1 MRGHTGRALVG
12 VAALRLD
19 AADGEHEAACRVG
32 PVGANGQHAGDVEGA
47 DNLAAGAQL
56 DLVAQV
62 QADQGVVHEQQAF
75 TQWHADMV
83 GELHGRCAGAAFLAI
98 DDDEVGQDAGFQHG
112 LGDAHEFP
120 RVAQAELEAHWLAT
134 GQLTQ
139 LGDELHHFDRCRE
152 GAVARR

>member
-1 MRGHTGRALVG
+1 M
-12 VAALRLD
+12 
-19 AADGEHEAACRVG
+19 
-32 PVGANGQHAGDVEGA
+32 
-47 DNLAAGAQL
+47 
-56 DLVAQV
+56 
-62 QADQGVVHEQQAF
+62 HEQQPFA
-75 TQWHADMV
+75 QRYANVV
-83 GELHGRCAGAAFLAI
+83 GELHRRRAGAAFLAV

-120 RVAQAELEAHWLAT
+120 RVAQAELEPHWLAT